1 VGVVDANPGK
11 LLGMAEAHAPESG
24 RRRVMVALAWGAL
37 AGIAVAWFAPWQ
49 LALLSAWEV
58 AAFLVIFRVWTKT
71 FRFDADDTAVWA
83 TREDDTRV
91 GAELLL
97 VGASLASL
105 VGVVLAFLEANQTT
119 HTMEILLRSSGVVTI
134 ALSWSVVHTVFALRY
149 AHEYYTAPVG
159 GIDFK
164 SRTEAP
170 DYRDFAYMAFTVGM
184 TFQVSDTDVTAHKI
198 RRTVL
203 RHALLSYLFG
213 AVILATAVNVIASLL
228 NS

>member
-1 VGVVDANPGK
+1 
-11 LLGMAEAHAPESG
+11 MAKAHAPESG
-24 RRRVMVALAWGAL
+24 RRRVVVALAVGAI
-37 AGIAVAWFAPWQ
+37 AGAAVAPFAPWQ
-49 LALLSAWEV
+49 LALLTGWEV
-58 AAFLVIFRVWTKT
+58 AASLVILRVWSTT
-71 FRFDADDTAVWA
+71 FRFDAEETAIWA

-91 GAELLL
+91 GSELLL
-97 VGASLASL
+97 LGASVASL
-105 VGVVLAFLEANQTT
+105 VGVVLAFLEANQTN
-119 HTMEILLRSSGVVTI
+119 HTMEILLRSSGVLTI

-164 SRTEAP
+164 NHTEAP
-170 DYRDFAYMAFTVGM
+170 DYRDFAYVAFTVGM
-184 TFQVSDTDVTAHKI
+184 TFQVSDTDVTAHKL